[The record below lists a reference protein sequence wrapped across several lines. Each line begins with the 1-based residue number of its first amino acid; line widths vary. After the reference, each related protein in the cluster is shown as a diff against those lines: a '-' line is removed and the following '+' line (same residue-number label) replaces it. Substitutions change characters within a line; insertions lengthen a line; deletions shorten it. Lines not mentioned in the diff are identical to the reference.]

1 MSSKRNRKDSQI
13 NRRKFLVK
21 ASTTLGLATVVGV
34 WGVAFYDDKAIRR
47 SKEKIYTF
55 QDFRIEE
62 KTLFPQMVIVHGRAE
77 HTMLKGAIENM
88 GGISRF
94 VQKGDRVLIKPN
106 VGWDRQ
112 PEQAANTNP
121 LLVGAMVKLCKEAG
135 ASEVWVTDVPV
146 NQAERCFS
154 RSGIKKAVEEEQ
166 GKIKWV
172 GDQDFVETDLGG
184 SVLKNWPVCR
194 FFHEVD
200 KLINMPI
207 VKHHSLSK
215 GTLSMKNWYGV
226 LGGKRN
232 QLHQNIHES
241 IVDLASAIQ
250 PTLTVMDATRVLKR
264 NGPTGGNLEDVSI
277 ENTIVV
283 GTDQVA
289 VDAYSL
295 KFLDLSLEDIPNIIR
310 AGEKKVGTSDWR
322 SLNMT
327 EFTV

>member
-1 MSSKRNRKDSQI
+1 MSSKRNRINQKI
-13 NRRKFLVK
+13 NRRHFLAK
-21 ASTTLGLATVVGV
+21 ATTTLGLATVAGV
-34 WGVAFYDDKAIRR
+34 WGFAFYDDKAIRR
-47 SKEKIYTF
+47 SQEKIYTF
-55 QDFRIEE
+55 KDFRIEE
-62 KTLFPQMVIVHGRAE
+62 KNLFPQMAIVHGTKE
-77 HTMLKGAIENM
+77 HTMLRAAIENI
-88 GGISRF
+88 GGTARF
-94 VQKGDRVLIKPN
+94 IKKGDRVLIKPN

-146 NQAERCFS
+146 NQAERCFN
-154 RSGIKKAVEEEQ
+154 RSGIKKTVEEEQ

-172 GDQDFVETDLGG
+172 GDQDFVSTDLGG
-184 SVLKNWPVCR
+184 SVLSIWPVCR
-194 FFHEVD
+194 FFHDVD
-200 KLINMPI
+200 KVINMPI
-207 VKHHSLSK
+207 VKHHSLSR

-232 QLHQNIHES
+232 QLHQNIHDS

-289 VDAYSL
+289 IDAYSL

-310 AGEKKVGTSDWR
+310 AGEKKVGTPDWR

-327 EFTV
+327 EITV